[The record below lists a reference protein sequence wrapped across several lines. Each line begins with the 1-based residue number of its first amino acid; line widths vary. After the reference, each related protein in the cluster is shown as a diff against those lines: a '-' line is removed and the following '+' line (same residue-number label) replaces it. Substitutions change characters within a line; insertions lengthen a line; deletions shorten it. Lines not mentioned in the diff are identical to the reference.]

1 MKRRRKVVTG
11 IALVVAT
18 TSGWWVLRAPA
29 IERGMVVAPPD
40 PDIESSAMRARRDA
54 AIALAKMPD
63 DQRWLARSPASS
75 ASPAAPAAD
84 VDLALCGDAQ
94 KPRFSD
100 DRQLPD
106 GSFVRDQTRSAGPDY
121 LAARANIDAKLRAS
135 SDPFDRATADW
146 LNVGEMRTQEGR
158 LDALVQ
164 QATASR
170 DPRVYGL
177 AYRACLRSQPA
188 TPSCATLDPRAWA
201 ALDPGN
207 GVPWAYVL
215 ARANVAGDQPAA
227 RAALAAMAA
236 ADRFND
242 NTSAIAGV
250 VAAYPARDDT
260 ELGAIHDIIEW
271 DAQNSTSFDFR
282 PYAALKQA
290 CGRRVDSDADT
301 VRECQ
306 AIDDV
311 MFDRSDS
318 RALRGSAGDLQIAM
332 TGDRR
337 RRDQFSDE
345 VWRAARVWSAD
356 MTRPPCT
363 QVRIYLAR
371 VRHRVAVGEVQ
382 EMLEAPPLPPK
393 P

>member
-1 MKRRRKVVTG
+1 VRRRTKVIAA
-11 IALVVAT
+11 IALGAAA

-29 IERGMVVAPPD
+29 IERHAVAPPD
-40 PDIESSAMRARRDA
+40 PDIDPPATRARRDA
-54 AIALAKMPD
+54 AIALAKTPD
-63 DQRWLARSPASS
+63 DQRRLARSPASS
-75 ASPAAPAAD
+75 ASAGTPAPD
-84 VDLALCGDAQ
+84 VDMALCGAAE
-94 KPRFSD
+94 KPRFSE

-106 GSFVRDQTRSAGPDY
+106 GSFVQDQTRSAGPDY

-135 SDPFDRATADW
+135 NDPFDRATADW

-164 QATASR
+164 HATASR

-188 TPSCATLDPRAWA
+188 APSCATLDPRAWA

-215 ARANVAGDQPAA
+215 ARANAARDQPAA
-227 RAALAAMAA
+227 REALAAMAA

-242 NTSAIAGV
+242 NRSAISGV
-250 VAAYPARDDT
+250 VASYPARSDT
-260 ELGAIHDIIEW
+260 ELGAIDDFIEW
-271 DAQNSTSFDFR
+271 DTHNDTSFDFR
-282 PYAALKQA
+282 PMDALKQA
-290 CGRRVDSDADT
+290 CGHRADSDADT
-301 VRECQ
+301 GRECQ

-311 MFDRSDS
+311 MFDHSDS
-318 RALRGSAGDLQIAM
+318 LSLRASAGDLQIAM
-332 TGDRR
+332 TGDKRR
-337 RRDQFSDE
+337 RNQFSDE
-345 VWRAARVWSAD
+345 VRRAARVWSAD

-382 EMLEAPPLPPK
+382 EMLEAPPLPTP
-393 P
+393 

>member
-1 MKRRRKVVTG
+1 MRRRTKVVSG
-11 IALVVAT
+11 IALVVAA
-18 TSGWWVLRAPA
+18 TSGWWLLRAPA
-29 IERGMVVAPPD
+29 IERGTVVAPSD
-40 PDIESSAMRARRDA
+40 PDIESPAARARRDA
-54 AIALAKMPD
+54 AIALAKTPD
-63 DQRWLARSPASS
+63 DQRMLPRSAASS
-75 ASPAAPAAD
+75 ASSAAPVAD
-84 VDLALCGDAQ
+84 VDEALCGDAQ
-94 KPRFSD
+94 KPQFSD
-100 DRQLPD
+100 SRQLPD

-135 SDPFDRATADW
+135 NDPFDRATADW
-146 LNVGEMRTQEGR
+146 LNVGDMRTPEGR

-164 QATASR
+164 DAVASR
-170 DPRVYGL
+170 EPRVYGL
-177 AYRACLRSQPA
+177 AYRACLQSLPA
-188 TPSCATLDPRAWA
+188 APSCASLDPRAWA

-215 ARANVAGDQPAA
+215 ARANAAGDRQTAHE
-227 RAALAAMAA
+227 ALAAMAA

-250 VAAYPARDDT
+250 IASYPARSDT
-260 ELGAIHDIIEW
+260 ELGAIDDFIDW
-271 DAQNSTSFDFR
+271 DTHNGISFDAR
-282 PYAALKQA
+282 PSMALKQA
-290 CGRRVDSDADT
+290 CGHLAEADPVT
-301 VRECQ
+301 ARQCQ
-306 AIDDV
+306 AIDDA
-311 MFDRSDS
+311 MFEHGDS
-318 RALRGSAGDLQIAM
+318 RSLRGFAGDLQIAM
-332 TGDRR
+332 TGDKRR
-337 RRDQFSDE
+337 RTQFSDE